1 MGGNMYKNSFLI
13 ASKCLTEYDDPHGK
27 LNLITFLNNFFISL
41 IFIQQILIEYLQCSQ
56 ISFYS

>member
-13 ASKCLTEYDDPHGK
+13 ASKCLTEDDAALGN
-27 LNLITFLNNFFISL
+27 LNLIPFLNNYFISL

>member
-1 MGGNMYKNSFLI
+1 MYKNSFLI

-56 ISFYS
+56 ISFFS